1 MDVVLNQ
8 EPHMEQHTS
17 DDLSLATFCLWGI
30 VFTSPCWDLST
41 VLLFFSGIY
50 NSTLTIFH
58 LQTQTLLGYFHPVIY
73 VVFWTIPNVF
83 WKIKETAF
91 MWQSCYLW
99 GSVECVCVCIC
110 VHIYTRTLLASA
122 HHIFYLEIEIIGGK
136 VSIIYKIKCFF
147 RFEILQRPFIILD

>member
-1 MDVVLNQ
+1 MLYWIRNPTWNSTPLTIYLWQ
-8 EPHMEQHTS
+8 LFAFEE
-17 DDLSLATFCLWGI
+17 LSLPLHAGISLLSFC
-30 VFTSPCWDLST
+30 S
-41 VLLFFSGIY
+41 FSGIY
-50 NSTLTIFH
+50 NSTLIIFH